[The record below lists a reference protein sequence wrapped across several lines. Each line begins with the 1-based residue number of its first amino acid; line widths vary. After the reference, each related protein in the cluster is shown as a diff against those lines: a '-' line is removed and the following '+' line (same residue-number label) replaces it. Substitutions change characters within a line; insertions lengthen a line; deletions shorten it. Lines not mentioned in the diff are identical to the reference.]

1 MWISQREYER
11 LSEYKKSY
19 LEELKKSSQQLAD
32 NARFIANLE
41 RIIRRE
47 IESKDKQINHYRSL
61 YEIELQKNAELIQ
74 KIKNMET

>member
-19 LEELKKSSQQLAD
+19 LGELKKSSQQLAD

>member
-19 LEELKKSSQQLAD
+19 LEELKKSSQQLKD
-32 NARFIANLE
+32 NGRFLTNLE

-61 YEIELQKNAELIQ
+61 YEIELQKNVELIQ